1 MQEKVKATW
10 VIAAILIGVLSVLS
24 YFPSGDS
31 TAEMLQENVAPRDQL
46 GTLLNDDISATT
58 SKLTN

>member
-10 VIAAILIGVLSVLS
+10 VIAVILIGVLSVLS

-31 TAEMLQENVAPRDQL
+31 TAEVLPSSVTIQDQL
-46 GTLLNDDISATT
+46 GTLMNDEINAEGNTVA
-58 SKLTN
+58 N